1 MRTASQQSFRL
12 KDALLQ
18 VFYLAGFLVVA
29 GGFMLHLSQF
39 DLSQAQQP
47 DASSALSQA
56 VLGSIYVIAALIMI
70 RAPIFPQ
77 IIVRAWPVFLLPLL
91 ALLSALWAPDPML
104 TLRRALAFSG
114 TIIFGLSL
122 ATAFDVRDCL
132 RVVLRALAL
141 AVVLS
146 VIWALVFPRYGV
158 HQTTDAVGIAE
169 AGAWRGIFNGK
180 NALGGLIAGPAFA
193 FLLVYG
199 RHAFETWTLRGL
211 ALAASLACLLM
222 ARSGAGYIVAGIL
235 AIMGSFLSLAAAQ
248 PIKVR
253 ISMLALAAGVALIP
267 VAFGEDLAGMV
278 LELLNRD
285 ASLSGRTTIW
295 TYVLQLMEGHWTLGY
310 GYYSGFVLLGAKM
323 DEANPGLNFG
333 STHSGYLDLL
343 VSFGVV
349 GVCVGVGYLLWLS
362 VIAFGKFMSWKTA
375 IANPAITF
383 SLCVIAFAALNN
395 IVESTILAPNCI
407 VPMLL
412 SISAGMLSRET
423 IIESAASAR
432 NQLNDPRIQGQLTKP
447 ALGRGVGH

>member
-1 MRTASQQSFRL
+1 
-12 KDALLQ
+12 
-18 VFYLAGFLVVA
+18 
-29 GGFMLHLSQF
+29 
-39 DLSQAQQP
+39 
-47 DASSALSQA
+47 
-56 VLGSIYVIAALIMI
+56 
-70 RAPIFPQ
+70 
-77 IIVRAWPVFLLPLL
+77 
-91 ALLSALWAPDPML
+91 
-104 TLRRALAFSG
+104 
-114 TIIFGLSL
+114 
-122 ATAFDVRDCL
+122 
-132 RVVLRALAL
+132 
-141 AVVLS
+141 
-146 VIWALVFPRYGV
+146 V

-193 FLLVYG
+193 FLLIYG

-235 AIMGSFLSLAAAQ
+235 AIMGSFLSLAATQ

-253 ISMLALAAGVALIP
+253 ISMLALAGAVALIP
-267 VAFGEDLAGMV
+267 IAFGEDIAGMV